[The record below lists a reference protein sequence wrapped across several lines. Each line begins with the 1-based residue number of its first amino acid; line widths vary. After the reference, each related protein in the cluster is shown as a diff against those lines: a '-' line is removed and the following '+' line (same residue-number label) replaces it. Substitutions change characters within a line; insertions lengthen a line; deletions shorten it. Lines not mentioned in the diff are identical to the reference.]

1 MVNSGGQR
9 NSSAFELREYVSGSR
24 APIYD
29 DRFRLECEREWV
41 AEGDRI
47 QLEELAGALPSHSY
61 KWAGSRALVL
71 NLVNSVGVIDLPH
84 LGDVELVSRKF
95 GANEFETMLRELTE
109 SATGLPFA
117 AGETASRWYNTEAT
131 PHDEVLYHAFVYLRY
146 VLSDRAPEEARL
158 LPALEVIL
166 REPHRFWRTYLRDVP
181 TETLTRVDGRT
192 PLDLVT
198 RTGVPVLASSLSRS
212 GASLARRLGGSLPTT
227 MSERRIR
234 TTTNTPENR
243 FVKAFVGQSRVII
256 GRMRSSV
263 MSRRP
268 NRFRRNVLA
277 DCGWMEES
285 LLPIAGHSMWEEVGR
300 MTRIPF
306 SSTILQ
312 RRRGYRQVL
321 QHFTRIRLAPTI
333 PLDEMGMRDLLE
345 LKNIAVLYELW
356 AFFRIVRVIADR
368 EGPPRRAGRFT
379 SDEFGVNLPAG
390 VAFEWA
396 SGMRL
401 AYNKQ
406 FSRTRSASDHSYSVP
421 LRPDI
426 TLQIKEGGNSGL
438 HLFDS
443 KFRVRVLADV
453 GLAASDK
460 DVPDEKARERAGT
473 FRRGDIYKMHAYR
486 DAIPDARSVWILYP
500 GTEFAFFDA
509 LGGHASTS
517 RQSFASPEDLPTK
530 LEGVGAVPLSPI
542 LNEQT
547 PYRGFPAP
555 ERGGY
560 LRATLERLHRHP
572 G

>member
-1 MVNSGGQR
+1 MLSDGQRTSSSVVLQEYGSGG
-9 NSSAFELREYVSGSR
+9 R
-24 APIYD
+24 APIHN
-29 DRFRLECEREWV
+29 DRFRLESERKWV
-41 AEGDRI
+41 VEGDRI
-47 QLEELAGALPSHSY
+47 QLDELADALPSHSY
-61 KWAGSRALVL
+61 KWAGKRALVL

-109 SATGLPFA
+109 WATGLPFA
-117 AGETASRWYNTEAT
+117 AGKTASSWYKTEAT
-131 PHDEVLYHAFVYLRY
+131 PHDDVLYHAFVYLRY

-158 LPALEVIL
+158 LPALEAIL
-166 REPHRFWRTYLRDVP
+166 REPHRFWRTHLRDVR

-198 RTGVPVLASSLSRS
+198 RTGVPVLATSLSRS
-212 GASLARRLGGSLPTT
+212 GASLVRCLGGRLPET

-234 TTTNTPENR
+234 TTTDTAENR
-243 FVKAFVGQSRVII
+243 FVKSFVGQSRVII
-256 GRMRSSV
+256 GRMRAEV
-263 MSRRP
+263 VSRRP
-268 NRFRRNVLA
+268 NGFRRNVLT
-277 DCGWMEES
+277 DCRWMEAS

-306 SSTILQ
+306 SSTVLQ

-356 AFFRIVRVIADR
+356 TFFRIAQVIAER
-368 EGPPRRAGRFT
+368 EGPPRRAGRST
-379 SDEFGVNLPAG
+379 SDDFGVNLPAG
-390 VAFEWA
+390 VAFEWE
-396 SGMRL
+396 SGTRL

-406 FSRTRSASDHSYSVP
+406 FSRTRTAWGHSYSVA

-426 TLQIKEGGNSGL
+426 TLRINGGRNSGL

-443 KFRVRVLADV
+443 KFRVRVLAEV
-453 GLAASDK
+453 GLAPADK
-460 DVPDEKARERAGT
+460 EDSDEKAKERAGT

-486 DAIPDARSVWILYP
+486 DAIPNARSVWILYP
-500 GTEFAFFDA
+500 GNEFSFFDA
-509 LGGHASTS
+509 LGGHASTG
-517 RQSFASPEDLPTK
+517 RRGFASPEDLPTK
-530 LEGVGAVPLSPI
+530 LKGVGAIPLSPI
-542 LNEQT
+542 PNEKT
-547 PYRGFPAP
+547 PDRGLPTP

-560 LRATLERLHRHP
+560 LRATLERLLSP
-572 G
+572 SG

>member
-1 MVNSGGQR
+1 MHYPATAR
-9 NSSAFELREYVSGSR
+9 NGRGS
-24 APIYD
+24 
-29 DRFRLECEREWV
+29 
-41 AEGDRI
+41 
-47 QLEELAGALPSHSY
+47 
-61 KWAGSRALVL
+61 ALVL

-84 LGDVELVSRKF
+84 LGNVELESRKF
-95 GANEFETMLRELTE
+95 GANEFETMLRELAE

-117 AGETASRWYNTEAT
+117 AGETASSWYNTEAT

-146 VLSDRAPEEARL
+146 VLSERAPEGVRL

-212 GASLARRLGGSLPTT
+212 GASLVRRLGRRLPET

-234 TTTNTPENR
+234 TTTDTAENR
-243 FVKAFVGQSRVII
+243 FVKSFVGQSRVII
-256 GRMRSSV
+256 GRMRTAV

-268 NRFRRNVLA
+268 NGFRRNVLA
-277 DCGWMEES
+277 DCRWMEAS

-306 SSTILQ
+306 SSTVLQ

-356 AFFRIVRVIADR
+356 TFFRIAQVIAER
-368 EGPPRRAGRFT
+368 EGPPHRAGRST
-379 SDEFGVNLPAG
+379 SDDFGVNLPTG
-390 VAFEWA
+390 VAFEWE
-396 SGMRL
+396 SGTRL

-406 FSRTRSASDHSYSVP
+406 FSRTRSAWDHSYSVP

-426 TLQIKEGGNSGL
+426 TLRINGGRNSGL

-453 GLAASDK
+453 GLAPADK
-460 DVPDEKARERAGT
+460 NDSDEKAKERAGT

-500 GTEFAFFDA
+500 GNEFAFFDA
-509 LGGHASTS
+509 LGGHASPG
-517 RQSFASPEDLPTK
+517 RQAFASPEDLPTK
-530 LEGVGAVPLSPI
+530 LEGVGAIPLSPI

-547 PYRGFPAP
+547 PNRGLPAP

-560 LRATLERLHRHP
+560 LRTTLD
-572 G
+572 

>member
-1 MVNSGGQR
+1 MVLSDGQR
-9 NSSAFELREYVSGSR
+9 TSSAVVLQEYGSGR
-24 APIYD
+24 PAPIHD
-29 DRFRLECEREWV
+29 DRFRLESEREWV
-41 AEGDRI
+41 VEGNRK
-47 QLEELAGALPSHSY
+47 QLKELAYALPRHRY
-61 KWAGSRALVL
+61 KWAGRRSLVL

-117 AGETASRWYNTEAT
+117 AGETASSRYNTEAT

-146 VLSDRAPEEARL
+146 VLSDGAPEEARL

-166 REPHRFWRTYLRDVP
+166 REPHRFWRTYHRDVR

-198 RTGVPVLASSLSRS
+198 RTGVPVVASSLSRS
-212 GASLARRLGGSLPTT
+212 GASLARRLGGSLPKT

-234 TTTNTPENR
+234 TTTDTPENR

-256 GRMRSSV
+256 GRMRSAV

-268 NRFRRNVLA
+268 NGFRRNVLA
-277 DCGWMEES
+277 DCGWMEAS

-306 SSTILQ
+306 SSTVLQ

-356 AFFRIVRVIADR
+356 TFFRIARVIADR
-368 EGPPRRAGRFT
+368 EGPPLRAGGST
-379 SDEFGVNLPAG
+379 SDEFGVNLSAG

-396 SGMRL
+396 SGTRL

-406 FSRTRSASDHSYSVP
+406 FSRTRSAWDHSYSVP

-426 TLQIKEGGNSGL
+426 TLRINGGGNSGL

-453 GLAASDK
+453 GLAPAGK
-460 DVPDEKARERAGT
+460 DGPDEKAKERAGT

-500 GTEFAFFDA
+500 GNEFAFFDA
-509 LGGHASTS
+509 LGGHASTG
-517 RQSFASPEDLPTK
+517 RQGVVSPEDLPTK
-530 LEGVGAVPLSPI
+530 LEGVGAIPLSPI
-542 LNEQT
+542 LNEQSS
-547 PYRGFPAP
+547 YRGYPAP
-555 ERGGY
+555 ERGGF

-572 G
+572 E